1 MDRLTTDILV
11 VGSGPA
17 GSTVARYAAEKGVQV
32 TFIERRHEVGVPVR
46 CGEFL
51 PDVDEIRTMFPLA
64 DDLEG
69 TFDLPS
75 GMKLVETDRIRLVNP
90 KNKATDI
97 PMNGYTIDRDRYDQY
112 LADEAIRS
120 GATLIKDC
128 LFKNIDGNKAITS
141 QGEIEYKV
149 IIGADGPGSRVA
161 RSLGLQRNHR

>member
-64 DDLEG
+64 DDL
-69 TFDLPS
+69 
-75 GMKLVETDRIRLVNP
+75 
-90 KNKATDI
+90 
-97 PMNGYTIDRDRYDQY
+97 
-112 LADEAIRS
+112 
-120 GATLIKDC
+120 
-128 LFKNIDGNKAITS
+128 
-141 QGEIEYKV
+141 
-149 IIGADGPGSRVA
+149 
-161 RSLGLQRNHR
+161 